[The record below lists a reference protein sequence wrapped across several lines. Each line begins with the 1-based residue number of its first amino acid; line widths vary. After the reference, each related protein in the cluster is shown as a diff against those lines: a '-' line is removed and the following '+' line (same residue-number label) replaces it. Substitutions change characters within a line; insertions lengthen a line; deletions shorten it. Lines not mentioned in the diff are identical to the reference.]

1 MASIRTEFHDDERDL
16 MWKVF
21 KALEVILGPKTL
33 KPPKKN
39 TDGKWHFYIESPDH
53 KKKSKA
59 LKKMEKE

>member
-1 MASIRTEFHDDERDL
+1 MASIRTEFHDDEREL
-16 MWKVF
+16 MWEVVS
-21 KALEVILGPKTL
+21 ALEGILGPKTL

-59 LKKMEKE
+59 MKKNCDH

>member
-1 MASIRTEFHDDERDL
+1 MASIRTEFHDDEREL
-16 MWKVF
+16 MWEVF
-21 KALEVILGPKTL
+21 SALEGILGPKTL

-59 LKKMEKE
+59 MKKNSAH